1 MTTKN
6 PGSSVSPPS
15 SSSFPAAATTSGKVP
30 LRISDVL
37 ALPQDDEPE
46 EDSFETHHQRRDLR
60 SLLMGEEGFCQQ
72 DRRRISYCSPPPC
85 RLVARWMSWMKR
97 VKIKG
102 ISRKC
107 CKRESGDRV
116 EADVQHRCLTNG
128 LNDVGCRNEACFNA
142 GIGAYLLY
150 LVASTRSELDRFNAA
165 RVEME
170 TILRN
175 NKQPQRRRSLEGD
188 RKDGDVL
195 LEFSIRKSVVLEEED
210 HDDECEPEFPTN
222 SYALP
227 AAAAVASSSSS
238 SSSSTVV
245 SGSETPKREEFL
257 EGMEQL
263 EAELEAELE
272 LLQLQLDGDKLMEHS
287 QLLRVRNGEETES
300 SKTYSMTSSEE
311 EVEEVIDPE
320 HREPDAEWP
329 SGVHPYELASRLHEV
344 LEARQQEE
352 IRELEAALELVKRK
366 LVEKE
371 LQVAWWKAVARGR
384 KLSISSSQEVPS

>member
-1 MTTKN
+1 MTTTN
-6 PGSSVSPPS
+6 PASSVSPPS
-15 SSSFPAAATTSGKVP
+15 SSSFPAAAKTSGQVP

-60 SLLMGEEGFCQQ
+60 SLLMGEEGFCQE

-116 EADVQHRCLTNG
+116 EADVQPRCLTNG

-142 GIGAYLLY
+142 GIGACLLY
-150 LVASTRSELDRFNAA
+150 LVAATRSELDRFNAA

-175 NKQPQRRRSLEGD
+175 TKQLQRRRSVERHGG
-188 RKDGDVL
+188 DGDVL

-210 HDDECEPEFPTN
+210 HDDDECEPEFPTN

-227 AAAAVASSSSS
+227 AASPSSS

-245 SGSETPKREEFL
+245 SGSKTPKREEFL

-272 LLQLQLDGDKLMEHS
+272 LLQLQLDGDKLMEQS

-311 EVEEVIDPE
+311 DEEEEEEVIDPE
-320 HREPDAEWP
+320 HREADVEWT
-329 SGVHPYELASRLHEV
+329 SGVHPYELASKLHEV

-384 KLSISSSQEVPS
+384 KLSISSSQ